1 MKLVLSNECGP
12 TQIFSKLKSDVMEIS
27 ILGLSIQIHLAQPAS
42 TIFCQ
47 TQQTHT
53 QVYLAQK
60 IQA

>member
-1 MKLVLSNECGP
+1 MNLGGP
-12 TQIFSKLKSDVMEIS
+12 TQKLFLKHKALLKSDVMEIS